1 MPNTS
6 ALHRVLALAVVAL
19 LNGCA
24 SRHPAEVVRRF
35 HAAEA
40 NQAVAVDTDFFY
52 AIDGAAIGKYD
63 KRSGARVGGW
73 NDSSGKITHLNS
85 GVVVG
90 GELYCAHS
98 NYPETPMVSSLEVF
112 ETDRLSHI
120 RSIPLPQGIG
130 SATWVERGNDAWWVA
145 FANYAGKGGEPG
157 RGPETTKLVR
167 FDREW
172 HPQEEWTFPTAV
184 VQRWNG
190 MSSSGGVW
198 VEGQGLY
205 TTGHD
210 ARELYVLD
218 LPASG
223 HELTL
228 EAIVPFESE
237 GQGIAID
244 SSEGLLYSIQ
254 RRTREVIVS
263 RLPATSTSHR
273 GRRDRRNQDIRGTR
287 SAASALQES
296 RGMT

>member
-6 ALHRVLALAVVAL
+6 ALSRVLVLVVAAL
-19 LNGCA
+19 LDACA

-40 NQAVAVDTDFFY
+40 NQAVAVDADFFY

-63 KRSGARVGGW
+63 KRSGARVAGW
-73 NDSSGKITHLNS
+73 NDSSGTITHLDS
-85 GVVVG
+85 GIVVG
-90 GELYCAHS
+90 SELYCAHS

-112 ETDRLSHI
+112 DTNRLGHLRRI
-120 RSIPLPQGIG
+120 QLPQGIG
-130 SATWVERGNDAWWVA
+130 SATWVEHVHDAWWVT
-145 FANYAGKGGEPG
+145 FANYAGRGGEPG
-157 RGPETTKLVR
+157 KGPETTKMVR
-167 FDREW
+167 FDRQW
-172 HPQEEWTFPTAV
+172 QPQESWTFPPAV
-184 VQRWNG
+184 VQRWEG

-198 VEGQGLY
+198 VEGKGLY

-228 EAIVPFESE
+228 KAIVPFESE

-244 SSEGLLYSIQ
+244 SREELLYSIQ

-263 RLPATSTSHR
+263 KLPATSTSH
-273 GRRDRRNQDIRGTR
+273 
-287 SAASALQES
+287 ALN
-296 RGMT
+296 